1 MQAFPHASLYQVGP
15 IHKGS
20 GYWFQGR
27 MPGKSS
33 LYDIRCFTHVQSLS
47 PEQRLV
53 VALEL
58 QQRYQQLERE
68 AAERQERREAM
79 WLEGLSPEQ
88 RLEARQETAEREARE
103 RREEREAGERRE
115 EREAGERREEREA
128 GERREEREAGER
140 RETAEREAGE
150 RRETAER
157 EAGERRETRQERS
170 QLYHGMSPDQRL
182 EAMWLEGLS
191 PEQRLEARRP
201 AGAFCVIV
209 SVTRMHALL
218 HVLACAW
225 DVSAL
230 LASVCLQLAH
240 V

>member
-1 MQAFPHASLYQVGP
+1 VQAFPHASLYQVGP

-115 EREAGERREEREA
+115 EREAGERRE
-128 GERREEREAGER
+128 
-140 RETAEREAGE
+140 TAEREAGE

>member
-115 EREAGERREEREA
+115 
-128 GERREEREAGER
+128 
-140 RETAEREAGE
+140 
-150 RRETAER
+150 
-157 EAGERRETRQERS
+157 TRQERS

>member
-88 RLEARQETAEREARE
+88 RLEAR
-103 RREEREAGERRE
+103 
-115 EREAGERREEREA
+115 
-128 GERREEREAGER
+128 
-140 RETAEREAGE
+140 
-150 RRETAER
+150 
-157 EAGERRETRQERS
+157 
-170 QLYHGMSPDQRL
+170 
-182 EAMWLEGLS
+182 
-191 PEQRLEARRP
+191 RP

>member
-115 EREAGERREEREA
+115 EREAGERRE
-128 GERREEREAGER
+128 
-140 RETAEREAGE
+140 TAEREAGE

>member
-115 EREAGERREEREA
+115 EREAGERRE
-128 GERREEREAGER
+128 
-140 RETAEREAGE
+140 
-150 RRETAER
+150 TAER

-209 SVTRMHALL
+209 SLCV
-218 HVLACAW
+218 
-225 DVSAL
+225 
-230 LASVCLQLAH
+230 
-240 V
+240 

>member
-1 MQAFPHASLYQVGP
+1 VQAFPHASLYQVGP

-115 EREAGERREEREA
+115 EREAGERRE
-128 GERREEREAGER
+128 
-140 RETAEREAGE
+140 TAEREARE
-150 RRETAER
+150 RREER

>member
-1 MQAFPHASLYQVGP
+1 
-15 IHKGS
+15 
-20 GYWFQGR
+20 

-115 EREAGERREEREA
+115 EREAGERRE
-128 GERREEREAGER
+128 
-140 RETAEREAGE
+140 TAEREARE
-150 RRETAER
+150 RRGER

>member
-115 EREAGERREEREA
+115 EREAGERRE
-128 GERREEREAGER
+128 
-140 RETAEREAGE
+140 TAEREARE
-150 RRETAER
+150 RREER

>member
-128 GERREEREAGER
+128 GERRE
-140 RETAEREAGE
+140 TAEREARE
-150 RRETAER
+150 RREER